1 MKRSLLLAF
10 ISSVLLTLAL
20 VGLEYVSYAS
30 DGLAEN
36 FAASVSTPVST
47 QHRTYSGMAGD
58 RKIYKLHSVLASIV
72 LIWHVV

>member
-10 ISSVLLTLAL
+10 ISAALLTLAL

-30 DGLAEN
+30 DGLTEN
-36 FAASVSTPVST
+36 FAANASTPVSSR
-47 QHRTYSGMAGD
+47 HRSFSGIAGD